1 MAQSSDYPVQ
11 YSVDYAE
18 QRNRLT
24 VFFRPI
30 LAIPVH
36 IVYAFVALSG
46 IALGFPVL
54 LTILFR
60 RKYPRWMF
68 DFNLEL
74 RRFAARHFAY
84 SGPFIG
90 WLLLLTDAYP
100 STDERQSVHLD
111 IQYPDDL
118 NRFLPLVK
126 WILAIPHYIV
136 LWILWL
142 VTFWVALIAW
152 FAILFTGSYPRALFD
167 FSVGVLRY
175 HFRVD
180 AYMGMLATDEY
191 PPFRLSP

>member
-11 YSVDYAE
+11 LSVDYAE

-30 LAIPVH
+30 LAIPMH
-36 IVYAFVALSG
+36 IMWAFVALSG
-46 IALGFPVL
+46 FVLGFSVL

-74 RRFAARHFAY
+74 RRFAARHLAY
-84 SGPFIG
+84 SGPTI
-90 WLLLLTDAYP
+90 WLSLLLTDAYP

-111 IQYPDDL
+111 IKYPDDL

-126 WILAIPHYIV
+126 LILAIPHFIV
-136 LWILWL
+136 LGILWVL
-142 VTFWVALIAW
+142 MFWVGLIAW
-152 FAILFTGSYPRALFD
+152 FAILFTGSYPRSLFD
-167 FSVGVLRY
+167 FSVGVLRW

-180 AYMGMLATDEY
+180 AYWLMLATDEY